1 MDIDLEAE
9 AVLDSN
15 ICFNHPLSEYW
26 QNPKSIFLTGAT
38 GFLGVYLLYEL
49 LQKTTA
55 KIYCLVRC
63 EDDRAGL
70 DRLQKALQ
78 FYELW
83 EEVFRDRIVIV
94 IGDLSKP
101 LFGLSAEEFE
111 ELAAKIDIIYH
122 SGAGVNIRSSYEE
135 LKATNV
141 LATQE
146 ILRFAG
152 IAKTKPVNYISSLGV
167 FFTPAY
173 SEEDRILE
181 TDVADFA
188 VLKNG
193 YQKTKAV
200 AEKMLQIARERGLSA
215 CTYRPGRIMPDSK
228 TGINN
233 NFGFFLVVLI
243 KACILLRKYPSR
255 STAFEIAPVDYVSG
269 AIVNLSL
276 QENSLGKTFHLS
288 NPQAISWIDLMNEV
302 SSLGYSLE
310 EIDYERWLGELE
322 NYASTQEDNE
332 LLALI
337 KHLKNAQYNI
347 FYPRAQFDVSLTKEG
362 LADTSISCPPL
373 DKKLLQVYFSFFTK
387 SGYLPAVLIENLPL
401 AN

>member
-26 QNPKSIFLTGAT
+26 QNPKSIFLTGST

-49 LQKTTA
+49 LQNTTA

-63 EDDRAGL
+63 ENDRAGL
-70 DRLQKALQ
+70 DRLQKALS

-83 EEVFRDRIVIV
+83 QEVFRDRIVIV

-111 ELAAKIDIIYH
+111 ELAAQIDIIYH

-146 ILRFAG
+146 ILRLAG

-173 SEEDRILE
+173 SEKDRMLE
-181 TDVADFA
+181 TDVADFSA
-188 VLKNG
+188 LKNG
-193 YQKTKAV
+193 YQKSKAV
-200 AEKMLQIARERGLSA
+200 SEKLVEIARERGLSA
-215 CTYRPGRIMPDSK
+215 CTYRPGRIMADSK
-228 TGINN
+228 TGISSNL
-233 NFGFFLVVLI
+233 GFFLVVLI
-243 KACILLRKYPSR
+243 KACILLGQYPSK
-255 STAFEIAPVDYVSG
+255 STAFEIASVDYVSR

-276 QENSLGKTFHLS
+276 QEKSLGKTFHLS
-288 NPQAISWIDLMNEV
+288 NPQAISWRDLMTEV

-310 EIDYERWLGELE
+310 EIDCQQWLVELE
-322 NYASTQEDNE
+322 DYVSTQEDNE
-332 LLALI
+332 LLALV

-347 FYPRAQFDVSLTKEG
+347 FSPRAQFDVSLTKEG
-362 LADTSISCPPL
+362 LADTSITCPPL
-373 DKKLLQVYFSFFTK
+373 DKKLLQVYFSYLVK
-387 SGYLPAVLIENLPL
+387 SGYLPATITK
-401 AN
+401 

>member
-1 MDIDLEAE
+1 MHVDLEAE
-9 AVLDSN
+9 AVLEPN
-15 ICFNHPLSEYW
+15 ICYNHSLSENW
-26 QNPKSIFLTGAT
+26 QTPESIFLTGGT

-49 LQKTTA
+49 LQQTTA

-63 EDDRAGL
+63 ENDLAGL
-70 DRLQKALQ
+70 DRLQKSLQ

-83 EEVFRDRIVIV
+83 QEVFRDRIVIA
-94 IGDLSKP
+94 IGDLSQP
-101 LFGLSAEEFE
+101 RFGLSPEYFE
-111 ELAAKIDIIYH
+111 GLAAQIDIIYH

-146 ILRFAG
+146 ILRLAG

-173 SEEDRILE
+173 SEKNRILE
-181 TDVADFA
+181 TDIADFS

-200 AEKMLQIARERGLSA
+200 AEKLIQIARQRGLSA
-215 CTYRPGRIMPDSK
+215 CTYRPGRIMADSK
-228 TGINN
+228 TGISSNL
-233 NFGFFLVVLI
+233 GFFLVVLI
-243 KACILLRKYPSR
+243 KACILLGKYPSK

-276 QENSLGKTFHLS
+276 QKSSLGKTFHLS

-310 EIDYERWLGELE
+310 EIDYQQWFVELE
-322 NYASTQEDNE
+322 NYASTQGDNE
-332 LLALI
+332 LLALV

-362 LADTSISCPPL
+362 LAGTSITCPPL
-373 DKKLLQVYFSFFTK
+373 DKKLLQVYFSYLIK
-387 SGYLPAVLIENLPL
+387 NGYLPA
-401 AN
+401 A

>member
-1 MDIDLEAE
+1 MHVDLEAE
-9 AVLDSN
+9 AVLEPN
-15 ICFNHPLSEYW
+15 ICYNHSLSENW
-26 QNPKSIFLTGAT
+26 QTPESIFLTGGT

-49 LQKTTA
+49 LQQTTA

-63 EDDRAGL
+63 ENDLAGL
-70 DRLQKALQ
+70 DRLQKSLQ

-83 EEVFRDRIVIV
+83 QEVFRDRIVIA
-94 IGDLSKP
+94 IGDLSQP
-101 LFGLSAEEFE
+101 RFGLSPEYFE
-111 ELAAKIDIIYH
+111 GLAAQIDIIYH

-146 ILRFAG
+146 ILRLAG

-173 SEEDRILE
+173 SEKNRILE
-181 TDVADFA
+181 TDIADFS

-200 AEKMLQIARERGLSA
+200 AEKLVKIARERGLPA
-215 CTYRPGRIMPDSK
+215 CTYRPGRIMADSK
-228 TGINN
+228 TGISSNL
-233 NFGFFLVVLI
+233 GFFLVVLI
-243 KACILLRKYPSR
+243 KACILLGKYPSK

-276 QENSLGKTFHLS
+276 QKSSLGKTFHLS

-310 EIDYERWLGELE
+310 EIDYQQWFVELE
-322 NYASTQEDNE
+322 NYASTQGDNE
-332 LLALI
+332 LLALV

-362 LADTSISCPPL
+362 LAGTSITCPPL
-373 DKKLLQVYFSFFTK
+373 DKKLLQVYFSYLIK
-387 SGYLPAVLIENLPL
+387 NGYLPAK
-401 AN
+401 

>member
-1 MDIDLEAE
+1 MHVDLEAE
-9 AVLDSN
+9 AVLEPN
-15 ICFNHPLSEYW
+15 ICYNHSLSEDW
-26 QNPKSIFLTGAT
+26 QTPESIFLTGGT

-49 LQKTTA
+49 LQQTTA

-63 EDDRAGL
+63 ENDLAGL
-70 DRLQKALQ
+70 DRLQKSLQ

-83 EEVFRDRIVIV
+83 QEVFRDRIVIA
-94 IGDLSKP
+94 IGDLSQP
-101 LFGLSAEEFE
+101 RFGLSPEYFE
-111 ELAAKIDIIYH
+111 GLAAQIDIIYH

-146 ILRFAG
+146 ILRLAG

-173 SEEDRILE
+173 SEKNRILE
-181 TDVADFA
+181 TDIADFS

-200 AEKMLQIARERGLSA
+200 AEKLIQIARQRGLSA
-215 CTYRPGRIMPDSK
+215 CTYRPGRIMADSK
-228 TGINN
+228 TGISSNL
-233 NFGFFLVVLI
+233 GFFLVVLI
-243 KACILLRKYPSR
+243 KACILLGKYPSK

-276 QENSLGKTFHLS
+276 QKSSLGKTFHLS

-310 EIDYERWLGELE
+310 EIDYQQWFVELE
-322 NYASTQEDNE
+322 NYASTQGDNE
-332 LLALI
+332 LLALV

-362 LADTSISCPPL
+362 LAGTSITCPPL
-373 DKKLLQVYFSFFTK
+373 DKKLLQVYFSYLIK
-387 SGYLPAVLIENLPL
+387 NGYLPA
-401 AN
+401 A

>member
-1 MDIDLEAE
+1 MHVDLEAE
-9 AVLDSN
+9 AVLEPN
-15 ICFNHPLSEYW
+15 ICYNHPLSKDW
-26 QNPKSIFLTGAT
+26 QTPESIFLTGAT

-63 EDDRAGL
+63 DNDRAGL

-83 EEVFRDRIVIV
+83 QDVFRDRIVVV
-94 IGDLSKP
+94 IGDLSQP
-101 LFGLSAEEFE
+101 RLGLSPEDFE

-146 ILRFAG
+146 ILRLAG

-173 SEEDRILE
+173 SDKNRILE
-181 TDVADFA
+181 TDIADFS

-200 AEKMLQIARERGLSA
+200 AEKLVKIARERGLPA
-215 CTYRPGRIMPDSK
+215 CTYRPGRIMADSK
-228 TGINN
+228 TGISSNL
-233 NFGFFLVVLI
+233 GFFLVILI
-243 KACILLRKYPSR
+243 KACIFLGKYPSK

-276 QENSLGKTFHLS
+276 QEKSLVKTFHLS

-310 EIDYERWLGELE
+310 EIDYQQWFVELE
-322 NYASTQEDNE
+322 NYASSQGDNE
-332 LLALI
+332 LLALV

-362 LADTSISCPPL
+362 LENTSISCPPL
-373 DKKLLQVYFSFFTK
+373 DKKLLQVYFSFLIK
-387 SGYLPAVLIENLPL
+387 SGYLPAK
-401 AN
+401 

>member
-1 MDIDLEAE
+1 
-9 AVLDSN
+9 
-15 ICFNHPLSEYW
+15 
-26 QNPKSIFLTGAT
+26 
-38 GFLGVYLLYEL
+38 
-49 LQKTTA
+49 
-55 KIYCLVRC
+55 LVRC
-63 EDDRAGL
+63 ENSDRGFE
-70 DRLQKALQ
+70 RLQKALS

-83 EEVFRDRIVIV
+83 EEVFRDRIVVV
-94 IGDLSKP
+94 IGDLSQP
-101 LFGLSAEEFE
+101 LFGLSPEDFE
-111 ELAAKIDIIYH
+111 ELAAQIDIIYH

-146 ILRFAG
+146 ILRLAG

-173 SEEDRILE
+173 SEKDRILE
-181 TDVADFA
+181 TDMADFSA
-188 VLKNG
+188 LKNG

-200 AEKMLQIARERGLSA
+200 AEKLLQLARERGLSA

-228 TGINN
+228 TGISN

-243 KACILLRKYPSR
+243 KACILLGKYPSR

-288 NPQAISWIDLMNEV
+288 NPQAISWIDLMTEV
-302 SSLGYSLE
+302 SSVGYSLE
-310 EIDYERWLGELE
+310 EIDYQQWLVELE
-322 NYASTQEDNE
+322 NYASSRGDNE
-332 LLALI
+332 LLALV

-362 LADTSISCPPL
+362 LAGTSITCPPL
-373 DKKLLQVYFSFFTK
+373 DKKLLQVYFSYLTK
-387 SGYLPAVLIENLPL
+387 SGYLPA
-401 AN
+401 ATTT

>member
-1 MDIDLEAE
+1 MHVDLEAE
-9 AVLDSN
+9 AVLEPN
-15 ICFNHPLSEYW
+15 ICYNHSLSEDW
-26 QNPKSIFLTGAT
+26 QTPESIFLTGGT

-49 LQKTTA
+49 LQQTTA

-63 EDDRAGL
+63 ENDLAGL
-70 DRLQKALQ
+70 DRLQKSLQ

-83 EEVFRDRIVIV
+83 QEVFRDRIVIA
-94 IGDLSKP
+94 IGDLSQP
-101 LFGLSAEEFE
+101 RFGLSPEYFE
-111 ELAAKIDIIYH
+111 GLAAQIDIIYH

-146 ILRFAG
+146 ILRLAG

-173 SEEDRILE
+173 SEKNRILE
-181 TDVADFA
+181 TDIADFS

-200 AEKMLQIARERGLSA
+200 AEKLIQIARQRGLSA
-215 CTYRPGRIMPDSK
+215 CTYRPGRIMADSK
-228 TGINN
+228 TGISSNL
-233 NFGFFLVVLI
+233 GFFLVVLI
-243 KACILLRKYPSR
+243 KACILLGKYPSK

-310 EIDYERWLGELE
+310 KIDYQQWFVELE
-322 NYASTQEDNE
+322 NYASTQGDNE
-332 LLALI
+332 LLALV

-362 LADTSISCPPL
+362 LAGTSITCPPL
-373 DKKLLQVYFSFFTK
+373 DKKLLQVYFSYLIK
-387 SGYLPAVLIENLPL
+387 NGYLPA
-401 AN
+401 A